1 MPWLQIKIPARAAEA
16 DAVAEAL
23 EECGALAVT
32 VEGAGADERLQSAL
46 EHTPL
51 WDENRVT
58 GLFSAETDAAHV
70 IATVR
75 QALARE
81 TLEHSVDVLPDEDWE
96 RTWMERY
103 RPLRII
109 ERLWVVP
116 SWCTPP
122 DPSAVNIVLDPGLAF
137 GTGTHPTTA
146 LCLEWL
152 AQRPLAGRRV
162 IDYGC
167 GSGILAIAALK
178 LGAAEAFGVDVDP
191 QALAVSRENAA
202 RNGVAAHYRACAPE
216 ALPSAIAGDVLVANI
231 LAGALI
237 ELAPELERRLLPH
250 GVIALSGILP
260 EQADEVRRA
269 YARFALEQRE
279 REGWVL
285 LAGNRIG

>member
-23 EECGALAVT
+23 EACGALAIT
-32 VEGAGADERLQSAL
+32 VEGVGAEERLQSAL
-46 EHTPL
+46 ERTPL
-51 WDENRVT
+51 WDETRVT
-58 GLFSAETDAAHV
+58 GLFAADADPARV
-70 IATVR
+70 IAAVR
-75 QALARE
+75 RVLACE
-81 TLEHSVDVLPDEDWE
+81 AVEHSIDILPDADWG
-96 RTWMERY
+96 RAWMAHY
-103 RPLRII
+103 RPLQITRS
-109 ERLWVVP
+109 LWVVP
-116 SWCTPP
+116 SWCAPP

-152 AQRPLAGRRV
+152 AHRPLAGRRV

-178 LGAAEAFGVDVDP
+178 LGAAEVVGVDVDP
-191 QALAVSRENAA
+191 QALAVSRENAV
-202 RNGVAAHYRACAPE
+202 RNGVAGRYRACAPE
-216 ALPSAIAGDVLVANI
+216 ALPSGVAGDVLVANI
-231 LAGALI
+231 LAGALL

-250 GVIALSGILP
+250 GDIALSGILP
-260 EQADEVRRA
+260 EQADEVRGA
-269 YARFALEQRE
+269 YARFALDQRE